1 MFTERLSE
9 NPNAVT
15 LRSVNYDKLKGLTK
29 ADHPEAGHYN
39 FLALCNGE
47 DFQVK
52 IYIPETSLAPIVGL
66 YNTLCYLFIFIP
78 CFFGLETKRQSPSE
92 MLVRPKKSIFLP
104 LPTEG

>member
-9 NPNAVT
+9 NPTAVT
-15 LRSVNYDKLKGLTK
+15 LRSVNYEKLKGVSK

-52 IYIPETSLAPIVGL
+52 I
-66 YNTLCYLFIFIP
+66 
-78 CFFGLETKRQSPSE
+78 
-92 MLVRPKKSIFLP
+92 KKSRDHFCTYWGYVILN
-104 LPTEG
+104 LIS